1 MKTNEL
7 RSLIRK
13 QILKE
18 FSNDMSFLD
27 KVGGSIRARLG
38 TGKAMLDRALG
49 MIDPDKLA
57 KLPRQQKIDLL
68 TALILQFGMDSSD
81 FNAVKSRVQR
91 ALAMQDKQGNISE
104 PYTEIKE
111 SEDAELEK
119 ALGVP
124 TSDLGGTSAVNWSS
138 TLLQAIAKLDDM
150 KKAKALGW
158 VMSQAGVKPEELSG
172 LASKIKAQ
180 VKKQDQATQTN
191 EQKVTKR

>member
-7 RSLIRK
+7 RSLIRT

-18 FSNDMSFLD
+18 FSNDTSFLD

-49 MIDPDKLA
+49 MIEPEKLA

-91 ALAMQDKQGNISE
+91 ALIMQDKQDSISE

-111 SEDAELEK
+111 SSDAELEK
-119 ALGVP
+119 ALGLPV
-124 TSDLGGTSAVNWSS
+124 TDLGGATAVNWAADM
-138 TLLQAIAKLDDM
+138 LQAIAKLDDM

-158 VMSQAGVKPEELSG
+158 IMSQAGIEPDDMAS
-172 LASKIKAQ
+172 LAGKIKAQ
-180 VKKQDQATQTN
+180 VRKQTQATQTN